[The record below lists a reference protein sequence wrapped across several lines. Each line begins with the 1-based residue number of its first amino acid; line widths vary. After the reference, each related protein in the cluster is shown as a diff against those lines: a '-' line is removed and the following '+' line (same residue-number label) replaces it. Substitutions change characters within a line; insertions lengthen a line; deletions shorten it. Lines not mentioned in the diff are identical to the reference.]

1 MAGHTRTVATGQ
13 TRRTPGGKTRR
24 VREHRPA
31 GEAEQAR
38 RRKEHHGS
46 RSLATDRIAKAGDPL
61 AQLAAAVGYVRSAN
75 AKYAGDA
82 EVTAAVQALL
92 EAGDR
97 IYQHGNRKGG
107 R

>member
-13 TRRTPGGKTRR
+13 TRRSPSGKTRR

-38 RRKEHHGS
+38 RRKEYHGA
-46 RSLATDRIAKAGDPL
+46 RSLAVDRIARAGDPL
-61 AQLAAAVGYVRSAN
+61 AQLSAAVGYVRSAA
-75 AKYAGDA
+75 AKYTGDA

-97 IYQHGNRKGG
+97 IYQHGNRKGA